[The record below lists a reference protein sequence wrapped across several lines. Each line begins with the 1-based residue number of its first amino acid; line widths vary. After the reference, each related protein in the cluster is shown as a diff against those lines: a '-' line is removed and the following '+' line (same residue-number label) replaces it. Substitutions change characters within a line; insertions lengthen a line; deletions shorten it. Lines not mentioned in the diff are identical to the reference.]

1 MLEIEKGISKKL
13 PVLVTQEEH
22 GMVGV
27 EIDSIGISYSQNFC
41 QFVGKA
47 LSGSWSEVGNGLY
60 AIDFSAEELDTEG
73 FFVYAVSGS
82 GFDQFTGLV
91 YVKP

>member
-1 MLEIEKGISKKL
+1 MIEISIGSAIKL
-13 PVLVTQEEH
+13 PVLLVSYDQA
-22 GMVGV
+22 VK
-27 EIDSIGISYSQNFC
+27 EITDIGISCSKNLDTFAEKQ
-41 QFVGKA
+41 A
-47 LSGSWSEVGNGLY
+47 SGSWTEIGNGLY